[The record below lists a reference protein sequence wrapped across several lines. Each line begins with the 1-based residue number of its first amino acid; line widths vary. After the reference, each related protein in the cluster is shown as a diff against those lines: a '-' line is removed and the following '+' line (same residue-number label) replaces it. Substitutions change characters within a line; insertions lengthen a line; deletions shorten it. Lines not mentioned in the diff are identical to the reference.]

1 MHAQLLVNAAYSALG
16 LQTYYTMG
24 PKEARA
30 WTITKG
36 MTAPQVP
43 EFVVISALYV
53 HSFAAPKF
61 VGRWSDSF

>member
-36 MTAPQVP
+36 MTAPQVL
-43 EFVVISALYV
+43 EFVNIIALYV
-53 HSFAAPKF
+53 HAFTALYS